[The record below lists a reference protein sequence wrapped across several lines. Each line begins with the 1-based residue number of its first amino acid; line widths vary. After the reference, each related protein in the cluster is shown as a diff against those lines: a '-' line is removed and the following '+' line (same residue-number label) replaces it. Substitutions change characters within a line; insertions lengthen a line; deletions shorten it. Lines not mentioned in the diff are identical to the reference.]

1 MLIRM
6 LWRNAPWRMS
16 AALALGLAGGVSYA
30 VALVWIESAIRQGGD
45 AWGGAAVVL
54 TILLMG
60 LLQFGA
66 STASARVLL
75 LRIFSMRADVAAK
88 VLRAPLRRLEQLG
101 SRALLSSLV
110 DDVQL
115 VAQGVWALPGAL
127 LQGGVCVAAYVYI
140 GMTSPAAL
148 GLLLGTQA
156 LLFALLAALMARF
169 GRLSDA
175 AATDRRRVVD
185 ALQLLV
191 AQLPLLKQG
200 HTLQAAYAAELL
212 SPALSASWRSTVS
225 TQRVAALMDALSK
238 AGFLGVVALLLM
250 GPTASL
256 TAPVLAQVLMAFL
269 FAAAP
274 FSALLNSMQTLAEAQ
289 RAWRRLESLEWE
301 AEPAPS
307 LPSWGDAPRRLELRG
322 VACSHR
328 RADGGVEFALNG
340 VDLDWGLGSIVL
352 LRGGNGSGKTTLA
365 RLAAGLVAPER
376 GQLLRN
382 GQAVAAEQ
390 VTNLRGEIGALWTGQ
405 EAQMAYLPADGL
417 AAIASLWDSFG
428 LTALLPLRAGWHDIR
443 TLSAGQ
449 RARVQLLALLALER
463 RFLVLDEWA
472 ANQDAHHRQIFYREL
487 LPALRESGHGVLL
500 IAHDAEAELL
510 ADQVVD
516 MQSFARARV
525 ALGPVQEAA

>member
-6 LWRNAPWRMS
+6 LWRNAPWRMT

-30 VALVWIESAIRQGGD
+30 VALVWIESAVRQGGD
-45 AWGGAAVVL
+45 AWGPPAVVL
-54 TILLMG
+54 TILLMA

-75 LRIFSMRADVAAK
+75 QRIFAMRADVAAR
-88 VLRAPLRRLEQLG
+88 VLRAPLRRLEQMG
-101 SRALLSSLV
+101 PRALLSSLV

-140 GMTSPAAL
+140 GMTSLAAL
-148 GLLLGTQA
+148 ALLLGTQA

-175 AATDRRRVVD
+175 AARDRRQVVD
-185 ALQLLV
+185 ALQLLA

-200 HTLQAAYAAELL
+200 RTLQAAYAAELL
-212 SPALSASWRSTVS
+212 APALSASWHSTVN

-256 TAPVLAQVLMAFL
+256 AAPVLAQVLMAFL

-274 FSALLNSMQTLAEAQ
+274 FSALLNSMQTLADAQ
-289 RAWRRLESLEWE
+289 RAWRRLEGLDWE
-301 AEPAPS
+301 AEPACAAP
-307 LPSWGDAPRRLELRG
+307 PWREAPRYLQLRG
-322 VACSHR
+322 AACSHR
-328 RADGGVEFALNG
+328 RADGGVEFALNA
-340 VDLDWGLGSIVL
+340 VDLDWRLGSIVL

-382 GQAVAAEQ
+382 GRAVAADELAA
-390 VTNLRGEIGALWTGQ
+390 LRDEIGALWTGQ
-405 EAQMAYLPADGL
+405 EAQMAYLPANGL
-417 AAIASLWDSFG
+417 QAVAPLWERFG
-428 LTALLPLRAGWHDIR
+428 LGALLPLRAGWHDIR
-443 TLSAGQ
+443 NLSAGQ

-472 ANQDAHHRQIFYREL
+472 ANQDAHHRQLFYREL
-487 LPALRESGHGVLL
+487 LPALRDAGHAVLL

-516 MQSFARARV
+516 MQALARVSV